1 MDFDSKRAFELI
13 EELSYERVS
22 GTAEELRTAEAI
34 MEKVSALGVDCH
46 LEEFEVEDGKVSEAK
61 LTVLEPYQK
70 EYEVTGYIRSDSTPD
85 EGLILD
91 LAYVENGHPTLLR
104 NVKGK
109 AVLTNGRIYR
119 KNYEK
124 IQKAE
129 PAAIIG
135 FVGNIDDKD
144 EETDFDIGKLR
155 ETMTDDFGTNVVVN
169 LRAKDAMEIVARG
182 ASKIKLVVKS
192 ERFKSISH
200 NVCAEIKGTEFP
212 DEIVSYGAHY
222 DSVKFSKGAYDN
234 MTGSAVILE
243 VLRYFAANPPKR
255 TLKFNWF
262 GSEEQGLLGSKAYVK
277 MHAEELEKHGLM
289 INVDMAG
296 PILGFEFATVTG
308 NDSIKPYI
316 DGIMDE
322 NGLAVET
329 DNNIYSSDSIPFAD
343 SGIPAVNFG
352 RWFERGAGFIHSRRD
367 DLALGFLSA
376 DALGKTIEA
385 VMAFSKRVVNANVF
399 PIKREI
405 SDKIKKDVDE
415 YLFKKKNDS
424 SKKD

>member
-1 MDFDSKRAFELI
+1 MDFDSKRAFGLI

-22 GTAEELRTAEAI
+22 GTAEETRTAEAI
-34 MEKVSALGVDCH
+34 MEKVKALSIDCH
-46 LEEFEVEDGKVSEAK
+46 IEEFEVEDGKVSDAR
-61 LTVLEPYQK
+61 LMVLEPYCK

-91 LAYVENGHPTLLR
+91 LAYVEDGHPTCLR

-109 AVLTNGRIYR
+109 AVLANGSIYR
-119 KNYEK
+119 KKYEK

-135 FVGNIDDKD
+135 FVGNINDKN

-155 ETMTDDFGTNVVVN
+155 ETMTADFGTNVVVN
-169 LRAKDAMEIVARG
+169 LRAKDAMELVARG
-182 ASKIKLVVKS
+182 ASKVKIIVKS
-192 ERFKSISH
+192 ERFKSVSH
-200 NVCAEIKGTEFP
+200 NVCAEIRGTEFP
-212 DEIVSYGAHY
+212 DEIISYGAHY
-222 DSVKFSKGAYDN
+222 DSVRFSKGAYDN

-277 MHAEELEKHGLM
+277 LHEDELEKHELM

-296 PILGFEFATVTG
+296 PILGYEFATITG
-308 NDSIKPYI
+308 NDAIKPYL

-322 NGLAVET
+322 NGLAVES
-329 DNNIYSSDSIPFAD
+329 DNDIYSSDSIPFAD
-343 SGIPAVNFG
+343 SGVPAINFG
-352 RWFERGAGFIHSRRD
+352 RWFANGAGFIHSRRD
-367 DLALGFLSA
+367 DLALEFLSA
-376 DALGKTIEA
+376 DALGKTIES
-385 VMAFSKRVVNANVF
+385 VLTFSKRVVNANVF

-405 SDKIKKDVDE
+405 SDEIRKKVDE
-415 YLFKKKNDS
+415 YLFKKKDES
-424 SKKD
+424 PKKG